1 MKIKSFLKQAS
12 IAGTLLSSLTLPVV
26 AQAQYP
32 DKPITLYVAFAAG
45 ATTDVTARALAQGA
59 EKILGVPITVE
70 NKGGGGATVANG
82 LLASKKPDGYSLLVT
97 STGSITVRPLL
108 MKLAYTP
115 KDFRV
120 LMQYTFYIG
129 GLVVPAD
136 SPWKTVDDFVAHA
149 KKNPGMTYAS
159 SGPNTQQQIG
169 VESFARCKGLTFK
182 HVPTKGGSAA
192 NTALM
197 GKHVDFIAGSGSHIP
212 LVQQGTFRELV
223 TFHVD
228 TRDPKRPDIPVMK
241 DIGCPPTNP
250 PNGMIVVAPAGLPDA
265 IATKVTAAFKQV
277 SETPEFKKLL
287 DKYNLDYAYEDGKSV
302 QDKFPAEIEWYK
314 KYFTD
319 AGVTLR

>member
-1 MKIKSFLKQAS
+1 MKMKSFIKRAS
-12 IAGTLLSSLTLPVV
+12 IAGALLSSLTLPVA

-136 SPWKTVDDFVAHA
+136 SPWKTVDEFVAYA
-149 KKNPGMTYAS
+149 KKHPGMTYAS

-169 VESFARCKGLTFK
+169 VESFARCKGLSFK

-228 TRDPKRPDIPVMK
+228 ARDPKRPDIPVMK
-241 DIGCPPTNP
+241 DIGCPPTNRYDHHRSR
-250 PNGMIVVAPAGLPDA
+250 GLTRSDRYKA
-265 IATKVTAAFKQV
+265 
-277 SETPEFKKLL
+277 
-287 DKYNLDYAYEDGKSV
+287 NCCV
-302 QDKFPAEIEWYK
+302 Q
-314 KYFTD
+314 
-319 AGVTLR
+319 AGVRYARI

>member
-1 MKIKSFLKQAS
+1 MTFKNKFRFA
-12 IAGTLLSSLTLPVV
+12 TLAATMTTSMLIHST
-26 AQAQYP
+26 AFAKYP
-32 DKPITLYVAFAAG
+32 DKPITMYVAFAAG
-45 ATTDVTARALAQGA
+45 ATTDLTARALAQGV
-59 EKILGVPITVE
+59 EKILGVPIAVE
-70 NKGGGGATVANG
+70 NKAGGGATVANG
-82 LLASKKPDGYSLLVT
+82 LLASKKPDGYTLLVT

-108 MKLAYTP
+108 MKLAYKP
-115 KDFRV
+115 QDFQV
-120 LMQYTFYIG
+120 LMQYSFYIG

-136 SPWKTVDDFVAHA
+136 SPWKTVDEFVAHA

-192 NTALM
+192 NTALL

-212 LVQQGTFRELV
+212 LVEQGAFRELV

-228 TRDPKRPDIPVMK
+228 ARDPKRPDIPVMK

-250 PNGMIVVAPAGLPDA
+250 PNGMIVVAPAGLPDD
-265 IATKVTAAFKQV
+265 IAQKLTAAFKTV

-287 DKYNLDYAYEDGKSV
+287 EKYNLDYAYEDGKSV
-302 QDKFPAEIEWYK
+302 QSKFPAEIEWYK
-314 KYFTD
+314 KYFQE
-319 AGVTLR
+319 AGVMK